1 MSFSVMLS
9 GNGDLSSEQIGSVSS
24 IAEEKGFSGIWFGET
39 TLRDASVLATIAAS
53 RTEKI
58 QIGTSI
64 VNIFTRSAG
73 QLALF
78 GSTLNEFSHGRF
90 TLGLGVSTPTI
101 VENWHGIPFNE
112 PFQKLDKT
120 VNLIKKYF
128 SGERFSSTG
137 KLASPKNARL
147 KSGVPPK
154 IALAALNDR
163 MVRKAAT
170 LADRI
175 ILNLYPTKQVGHA
188 RSLIDRETQEPPKR
202 VTPLLSI
209 MLYADVLGN
218 DEQGEDAAR
227 ELVSFYS
234 SAPAYSALF
243 SKIGFRYEAN
253 AMLEAW
259 KSKDKDSVKRK
270 IPLRMIDELMVVG
283 KISDLRERVKA
294 YHESGVDDVF
304 ICPSP
309 FRNYEKNLTE
319 ILNHYQ

>member
-1 MSFSVMLS
+1 MSFSLMLS
-9 GNGDLSSEQIGSVSS
+9 GNGDLSSERVGSVAS
-24 IAEEKGFSGIWFGET
+24 IAEGKGFSGIWFGET

-53 RTEKI
+53 KTEKI
-58 QIGTSI
+58 RIGTSI

-90 TLGLGVSTPTI
+90 TLGLGVSTAAI
-101 VENWHGIPFNE
+101 VENWHGIPFTE
-112 PFQKLDKT
+112 PSQKLEET
-120 VNLIKKYF
+120 VNLLKKYF

-147 KSGVPPK
+147 RIGIPPK

-163 MVRKAAT
+163 MVRKAAS

-175 ILNLYPTKQVGHA
+175 ILNLYPTEQVKHA
-188 RSLIDRETQEPPKR
+188 ISLIETQKSAER
-202 VTPLLSI
+202 VRPLLSI

-218 DEQGEDAAR
+218 DEEGEDAAR

-234 SAPAYSALF
+234 SAPAYSTLF
-243 SKIGFRYEAN
+243 SKIGFDYEAK

-270 IPLRMIDELMVVG
+270 ISRKMIDELMVIG
-283 KISDLRERVKA
+283 NISDLRERVKV
-294 YHESGVDDVF
+294 YHENGVDDVF

-309 FRNYEKNLTE
+309 FRNYQENVTE
-319 ILNHYQ
+319 ILNHYP